1 MKLILV
7 TPEFD
12 PERGGVGRYLHD
24 LYGGLPQDRVL
35 VIQDNSYVSHWLR
48 AIPRLWKRLRA
59 YPEAVLH
66 ISHVLPLGTVALA
79 LHLLTGRRYIVSLHG
94 MDYFSALGSSR
105 KKFLLRW
112 ILKFSSG
119 ITVNTEALAG
129 AIELFSGRG
138 VFVLPPSLPVMNSS
152 DYSERRAAGLRL
164 LVVARLVERKG
175 IDTIISALHMLPGA
189 SLTIVGDGPDRMR
202 LEKLAGES
210 GVLDCITFLG
220 QISDDAKRNV
230 YLTHDVFVMPTR
242 EIGAD
247 KEGFGIVYL
256 EAQYFG
262 LPVVGGEGIGV
273 AEAIH
278 PDLRRYAV
286 RHTAETLRDAII
298 AATSHAPKP
307 QQLRSFAE
315 RFDSRTQSQ
324 RFWKWLKSV

>member
-7 TPEFD
+7 TPEFN

-35 VIQDNSYVSHWLR
+35 VIQDNEYVRHWLR

-59 YPEAVLH
+59 YPEVVLH
-66 ISHVLPLGTVALA
+66 VSHVLPLGTVALV
-79 LHLLTGRRYIVSLHG
+79 LRLVSGRRYVVSLHG
-94 MDYFSALGSSR
+94 MDYFSALGSPR

-112 ILKFSSG
+112 ILKFASG
-119 ITVNTEALAG
+119 ITVNTEALGRAVEVFAG
-129 AIELFSGRG
+129 REAFL
-138 VFVLPPSLPVMNSS
+138 LPPSLPAMASS
-152 DYSERRAAGLRL
+152 EFSPRRAGGLRL

-175 IDTIISALHMLPGA
+175 IDTIISALHMIPGA
-189 SLTIVGDGPDRMR
+189 TLTIAGDGPDRMR

-210 GVLDCITFLG
+210 GVLDMITLAG
-220 QISDDAKRNV
+220 QISESAKREL
-230 YLTHDVFVMPTR
+230 YLSHDVFVMPTR

-273 AEAIH
+273 IEAIH
-278 PDLRRYAV
+278 PDLRQYAV
-286 RHTAETLRDAII
+286 RHTAETLRDAIL
-298 AATSHAPKP
+298 AVTAQAPKP
-307 QQLRSFAE
+307 QQLRAFAE

-324 RFWKWLKSV
+324 RFWKWLKTV